1 MLLSWQILS
10 TGFTKWQIIGA
21 CLIIF
26 GALLSSITSLLPSS
40 DGSSSH
46 FSSMLPIVF
55 YASSNLPYA
64 ASAVYKERAFKNTN
78 QDVLYMTQQ
87 VSIYQVRPT
96 AEASERSEGAGV
108 RGGATLTWKLSGAR
122 ERLRVL
128 VANERLANER
138 RPSPATERGNGGG

>member
-21 CLIIF
+21 CLIIS

-87 VSIYQVRPT
+87 VSIYQVRPPQRR
-96 AEASERSEGAGV
+96 ASEA
-108 RGGATLTWKLSGAR
+108 K
-122 ERLRVL
+122 
-128 VANERLANER
+128 
-138 RPSPATERGNGGG
+138 ERGLGEGQH